1 MDPFR
6 ILLVDPVDD
15 DRELQAIVLRQA
27 GFTVLESEN
36 PYKTAVTALPDA
48 IVIEVTPARL
58 GAKEFIGQ
66 LRADERTAGIPIVAV
81 STYPRLDIPPTDGFV
96 GKTEGPE
103 ALLREVARVLPRSSN
118 TK

>member
-15 DRELQAIVLRQA
+15 DRELQAIVLRKA
-27 GFTVLESEN
+27 GFIVLESDN
-36 PYKTAVTALPDA
+36 PYKTAATARPDA

-58 GAKEFIGQ
+58 GAVEFIGRLQ
-66 LRADERTAGIPIVAV
+66 ADRRTADIPIVAV
-81 STYPRLDIPPTDGFV
+81 STYPRLEIPPTDGFV

-103 ALLREVARVLPRSSN
+103 ALLREVARVLPASSD
-118 TK
+118 TQ